1 MGEASTGSGSSPGK
15 IVNGWANLAK
25 NGKEEKTGKDENN
38 GKEEKTSKDEVKQD
52 PTEENNMGEK
62 ENPKIVL
69 GSKNNDKQ
77 DPQISKDEKLPFKV
91 QFLMDPHPII
101 VLPCHSL
108 TQLVGTF
115 VFFANIGEIVQK

>member
-1 MGEASTGSGSSPGK
+1 MGGASSGSGSSPGK
-15 IVNGWANLAK
+15 IVNGWANLA
-25 NGKEEKTGKDENN
+25 KTGKDENN

-91 QFLMDPHPII
+91 RY
-101 VLPCHSL
+101 SL
-108 TQLVGTF
+108 SLLRLLSYLQILV
-115 VFFANIGEIVQK
+115 